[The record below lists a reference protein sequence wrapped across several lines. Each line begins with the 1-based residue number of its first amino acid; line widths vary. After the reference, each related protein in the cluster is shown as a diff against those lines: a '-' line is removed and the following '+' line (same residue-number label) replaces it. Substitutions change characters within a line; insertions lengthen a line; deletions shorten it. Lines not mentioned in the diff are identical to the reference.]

1 MQLLQR
7 IRDEAH
13 RVANGYHQL
22 LMKRRVSES
31 RLDDIEGINK
41 SRKQAL
47 LRVFGSVDRLRRAEA
62 EEIAAVPG
70 IGARL
75 AAQIKESL
83 TGDSAKRLRGHRVS
97 P

>member
-1 MQLLQR
+1 M
-7 IRDEAH
+7 
-13 RVANGYHQL
+13 ANGYHQL

-47 LRVFGSVDRLRRAEA
+47 LRVFGSVERLRGADA
-62 EEIAAVPG
+62 DEIAAVQG

-75 AAQIKESL
+75 AVQIKEGL
-83 TGDSAKRLRGHRVS
+83 ATESAKRLRGSRVS

>member
-1 MQLLQR
+1 M
-7 IRDEAH
+7 
-13 RVANGYHQL
+13 ANGYHQL

-47 LRVFGSVDRLRRAEA
+47 LRVFGSVERLRGADA
-62 EEIAAVPG
+62 DEIAAVPG

-75 AAQIKESL
+75 AGQIKEGL
-83 TGDSAKRLRGHRVS
+83 ATESAKRLRGSRVS